1 MTGKRFPNGKGAG
14 SLPGKGFSKYPAET
28 WMKARQLYMDGL
40 GCPEIGKRL
49 GISRW
54 TVRNHVRIHGWR
66 ERREEMRR
74 RDAERMDRMM
84 DEKRLR
90 ALEALAEGTA
100 RLAERFAGAAAELDR
115 VIVRSGT
122 EARSVETGQV
132 DREGLRE
139 LAETARTLAAL
150 LLPKERQTVRI
161 ELGEEI
167 RELGE

>member
-1 MTGKRFPNGKGAG
+1 
-14 SLPGKGFSKYPAET
+14 
-28 WMKARQLYMDGL
+28 MKARQMYMDGL
-40 GCPEIGKRL
+40 RCPEIAKCL
-49 GISRW
+49 GINKW
-54 TVRNHVRIHGWR
+54 TLKAHAYRYGWCV
-66 ERREEMRR
+66 RREEMRR
-74 RDAERMDRMM
+74 RDGERMDRMM
-84 DEKRLR
+84 DEKRFR

-115 VIVRSGT
+115 VIVRSGA
-122 EARSVETGQV
+122 EARSVETGQG

-150 LLPKERQTVRI
+150 LLPKERETVRI